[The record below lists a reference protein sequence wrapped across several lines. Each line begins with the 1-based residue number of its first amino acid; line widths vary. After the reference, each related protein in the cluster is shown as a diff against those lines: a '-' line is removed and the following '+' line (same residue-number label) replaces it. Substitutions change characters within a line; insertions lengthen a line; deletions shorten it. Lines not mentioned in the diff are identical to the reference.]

1 MDEEQKTGQETAS
14 KISGTLQAIGNAV
27 MQAMR
32 ALWRALKVAFKYIA
46 KFIKWIFTIITSN
59 IYVLI
64 AVIAIILIMAAII
77 VAVAL
82 IENAGYDKDKGTMT
96 SIGGV
101 TGTHFYGERFLYYD
115 DVYCSEDLADKYL
128 EFTYNILNDVNN
140 STTISIDFTASY
152 QTSSQINAITMS
164 FASALSGE
172 SVTTLLEHTSIIDHY
187 GFTEEERG
195 IVLENMAT
203 YLSTNGYS
211 SEAKESLL
219 SKLRTSYDNSFAYM
233 KNVCK
238 KIMIKDYILE
248 PEKTAENIE
257 KKNYFG
263 FIYMPKQMVT
273 LEETSFVFAVDEEK
287 TVDFKMGYTNGV
299 DNVLLEEETADSTWF
314 NEDGLMEKALNTTK
328 TKDYLLNQFTAI
340 DESDI
345 RYLSEGKTLFDIL
358 KDDKF
363 LIYFKDTAGD
373 YSAET
378 LLNNVNTGNYLY
390 MQLTAD
396 APYNMAEMFVTV
408 KSY

>member
-1 MDEEQKTGQETAS
+1 MEEEQKAGQETAG
-14 KISGTLQAIGNAV
+14 KISGTLQAIGNAI

-32 ALWRALKVAFKYIA
+32 ALLKALKVAFKYIA

-59 IYVLI
+59 VYVLI

-101 TGTHFYGERFLYYD
+101 TGTYFYGERFLYYD
-115 DVYCSEDLADKYL
+115 DVHCSEDLADKYL
-128 EFTYNILNDVNN
+128 EFTYNILNEVNN
-140 STTISIDFTASY
+140 ATTISIDFTAPY
-152 QTSSQINAITMS
+152 QTSSQINAITIS

-172 SVTTLLEHTSIIDHY
+172 GVTTLLEHTSIIDHY

-195 IVLENMAT
+195 IVLENIAT
-203 YLSTNGYS
+203 YLLTNGYS
-211 SEAKESLL
+211 SATKELLL
-219 SKLRTSYDNSFAYM
+219 SQLRTSYDNSFAYM

-263 FIYMPKQMVT
+263 FIYMPKQMVA
-273 LEETSFVFAVDEEK
+273 LEEASFVFAVDEEE

-299 DNVLLEEETADSTWF
+299 DDVLLEEETADSTWF

-345 RYLSEGKTLFDIL
+345 DYLSEGKTLFDIL

-373 YSAET
+373 YSEET
-378 LLNNVNTGNYLY
+378 LLKNINTGNYLY